1 MEDITPPQKVR
12 FNYKKAD
19 DYRIIFANG
28 AYGGFTPRKE
38 LMFHFFHE
46 YKETPETEV
55 MAIGED
61 GSPVPIRKDIPEEI
75 EMTRELKVGIVL
87 TIEEAFSIG
96 RWMLDKVEEFKK
108 AAEDKSTEIKIE

>member
-1 MEDITPPQKVR
+1 MEDIVPPKKVR

-19 DYRIIFANG
+19 DYRILYANG

-46 YKETPETEV
+46 YKKTLETEV

-61 GSPVPIRKDIPEEI
+61 GSTIPLKKDIPEEL
-75 EMTRELKVGIVL
+75 EMIRELKVGIVL
-87 TIEEAFSIG
+87 TIEEAFNIG
-96 RWMLDKVEEFKK
+96 RWMLDKVEEFRK
-108 AAEDKSTEIKIE
+108 ATEVKSSEIEID